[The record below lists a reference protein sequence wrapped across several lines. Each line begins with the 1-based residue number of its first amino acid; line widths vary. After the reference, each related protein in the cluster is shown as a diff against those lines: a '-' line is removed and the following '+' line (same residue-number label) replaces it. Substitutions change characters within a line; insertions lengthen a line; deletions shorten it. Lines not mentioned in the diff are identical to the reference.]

1 MQTLGD
7 YVLLTTAPDGRA
19 TYTAPNTRGNL
30 ACQLALPAGTV
41 RVTATEAGLECI
53 DAQEA
58 AATAPWA
65 DVEAALAADFTA
77 DHLMPVPKSVAPFRF
92 KKELKRA
99 HGLTFVN
106 LRAIIDASPD
116 LSDDEKADAK
126 DSLLVN
132 IGFER
137 GDPGL
142 NQLLLAAGLDAEAI
156 DDLFR
161 NA

>member
-58 AATAPWA
+58 DTTVPWA
-65 DVEAALAADFTA
+65 DVEAALAADFSA
-77 DHLMPVPKSVAPFRF
+77 DHLMPVPPEVDRRR
-92 KKELKRA
+92 L
-99 HGLTFVN
+99 
-106 LRAIIDASPD
+106 LRAAFELHGITRAQVQAALAGDEAALIEFEEAGSFRRDNPLIGTLATGFSLD
-116 LSDDEKADAK
+116 LA
-126 DSLLVN
+126 
-132 IGFER
+132 
-137 GDPGL
+137 
-142 NQLLLAAGLDAEAI
+142 QT

-161 NA
+161 RAATL